1 MLLVMF
7 AYLLKVPPYV
17 VNKRMVEAG
26 YVGDSGDSGQID

>member
-1 MLLVMF
+1 MFLVMF

-17 VNKRMVEAG
+17 VDRRMVEAG